1 MTWQISYEAPNGEE
15 AEHTLRQFTMI
26 LHEKELDPVIY
37 RNRRRVYIFS
47 EEDKVMEILCL
58 WADNFCFDLTIWR
71 KS

>member
-1 MTWQISYEAPNGEE
+1 
-15 AEHTLRQFTMI
+15 MI